1 MISHI
6 LPLVSSDISTKVGL
20 EDPGDGE
27 GYILKMVEA
36 GEICAKIASP
46 AGTVHFQ
53 EGTHTFS
60 SATMTA
66 RLEADLHSTAQ
77 LTERVRALEARLM
90 TNPVLIQKVRHC
102 NSHWLYLLT

>member
-1 MISHI
+1 MSHN

-20 EDPGDGE
+20 EDAEGGE

-36 GEICAKIASP
+36 GEICAKISSP

-53 EGTHTFS
+53 EDIHTLT

-66 RLEADLHSTAQ
+66 RLEADLHSTTD

-102 NSHWLYLLT
+102 SSQ